1 MPNLTIKDIAR
12 ISGCSVSTISRV
24 INDRPD
30 VRPETKEHVLKVM
43 REAGFVPNTNARQLK
58 IQQSR
63 SLVFVVKGTRNLF
76 FSDFLVQLQRAATLY
91 GYNGI
96 VSYLDENANEID
108 AAEKILREIKPKGM
122 IFLGGSVANF
132 KKGFANITVPS
143 VLTTLVSDELDF
155 PNLSMV
161 GVDDRAAAYTAVDYL
176 IQQGHRKIAVLG
188 GPVTSYPS
196 VMRREGAQQAMQDA
210 GILFSDKLYGLS
222 NYDFESAYHA
232 VNSLLARRADFTAL
246 FAMSDV
252 IALGAIRALVSA
264 GLRVPEDVSV
274 IGFDGISS
282 GVHSCDVTALEDT
295 EVCVINYDKF
305 EEAATSM
312 RSMGAHVL
320 KMLSRE
326 IVRQHGVMLLLGSMH
341 AEERLAAFLLSLSQR
356 FEQRGYSR
364 SEFVLRMTRAEIGS
378 YLGLKLET
386 VSRVLSRFSHDGLIE
401 VNQKHVRIFDA
412 EGLRAIVSGVPLS
425 EQR

>member
-91 GYNGI
+91 GYN
-96 VSYLDENANEID
+96 

-274 IGFDGISS
+274 IGFDGITMSRY
-282 GVHSCDVTALEDT
+282 
-295 EVCVINYDKF
+295 CVP
-305 EEAATSM
+305 
-312 RSMGAHVL
+312 VL
-320 KMLSRE
+320 TTVVQPSEQISLQSIE
-326 IVRQHGVMLLLGSMH
+326 LLVRQIEHGAPAQTITLQPELQQGESV
-341 AEERLAAFLLSLSQR
+341 
-356 FEQRGYSR
+356 
-364 SEFVLRMTRAEIGS
+364 
-378 YLGLKLET
+378 
-386 VSRVLSRFSHDGLIE
+386 
-401 VNQKHVRIFDA
+401 
-412 EGLRAIVSGVPLS
+412 RAI
-425 EQR
+425 

>member
-1 MPNLTIKDIAR
+1 MHFCQKCFISIDLFHRICHTIATETVPDIVPTQFQRKTVFDKKRGAPGMPNLTIKDIAR
-12 ISGCSVSTISRV
+12 LSGCSVSTISRV

-30 VRPETKEHVLKVM
+30 VRPETKEKVLQVM
-43 REAGFVPNTNARQLK
+43 RESGFVPNTNARQLK

-132 KKGFANITVPS
+132 RQGFSSIAVPS
-143 VLTTLVSDELDF
+143 VLATLVSDELDF

-161 GVDDRAAAYTAVDYL
+161 GVDDRAAARTAVSHL
-176 IQQGHRKIAVLG
+176 LAQGHRKIAVLG
-188 GPVTSYPS
+188 GPATSYPS
-196 VMRREGAQQAMQDA
+196 RMRRLGAQEAMEDA
-210 GILFSDKLYGLS
+210 GLAFDDRLYGLS

-232 VNSLLARRADFTAL
+232 MNSLLARRAEFTAL

-252 IALGAIRALVSA
+252 IAFGAIRALVSA

-274 IGFDGISS
+274 IGFDGITMSRYCVPVMTTIVQPS
-282 GVHSCDVTALEDT
+282 EQIALQSIELL
-295 EVCVINYDKF
+295 
-305 EEAATSM
+305 M
-312 RSMGAHVL
+312 RQIEHGAP
-320 KMLSRE
+320 
-326 IVRQHGVMLLLGSMH
+326 
-341 AEERLAAFLLSLSQR
+341 A
-356 FEQRGYSR
+356 
-364 SEFVLRMTRAEIGS
+364 
-378 YLGLKLET
+378 
-386 VSRVLSRFSHDGLIE
+386 
-401 VNQKHVRIFDA
+401 QKITLQPELQFGESV
-412 EGLRAIVSGVPLS
+412 RAI
-425 EQR
+425 

>member
-1 MPNLTIKDIAR
+1 MGNMTIKDIAR

-30 VRPETKEHVLKVM
+30 VRPETKERVLEVM

-63 SLVFVVKGTRNLF
+63 SLVFVVKGTRNIF

-96 VSYLDENANEID
+96 VSYLDENANEIE

-132 KKGFANITVPS
+132 QKGFANISVPS
-143 VLTTLVSDELDF
+143 VLATLVSDKLDF
-155 PNLSMV
+155 SNLSMV
-161 GVDDRAAAYTAVDYL
+161 GVDDRAAAYQAVSYL

-188 GPVTSYPS
+188 GPATSYPS
-196 VMRREGAQQAMQDA
+196 MMRRQGAQQAMEDA
-210 GILFSDKLYGLS
+210 GIRFEDKLYGLS

-232 VNSLLARRADFTAL
+232 MNGLLARRAEFTAL

-252 IALGAIRALVSA
+252 IAFGAIRALVSA

-274 IGFDGISS
+274 IGFDGITMSRYCVPVMTTIVQPS
-282 GVHSCDVTALEDT
+282 EQIALQSIE
-295 EVCVINYDKF
+295 
-305 EEAATSM
+305 
-312 RSMGAHVL
+312 L
-320 KMLSRE
+320 L
-326 IVRQHGVMLLLGSMH
+326 VRQIEHGTPAQTVTLQPELQQGESVRAL
-341 AEERLAAFLLSLSQR
+341 RILYSLRRRTES
-356 FEQRGYSR
+356 
-364 SEFVLRMTRAEIGS
+364 I
-378 YLGLKLET
+378 
-386 VSRVLSRFSHDGLIE
+386 
-401 VNQKHVRIFDA
+401 
-412 EGLRAIVSGVPLS
+412 
-425 EQR
+425 

>member
-161 GVDDRAAAYTAVDYL
+161 GVDDRAAAYAAVDYL

-196 VMRREGAQQAMQDA
+196 VMRREGAQQAMRDA

-264 GLRVPEDVSV
+264 GLRVPEDISV
-274 IGFDGISS
+274 LGFDGIELSEYSNPRIATLAQPIHQISS
-282 GVHSCDVTALEDT
+282 LSVRMLVNMIEDGAEASHVTLRAQ
-295 EVCVINYDKF
+295 F
-305 EEAATSM
+305 RSGG
-312 RSMGAHVL
+312 SMG
-320 KMLSRE
+320 
-326 IVRQHGVMLLLGSMH
+326 
-341 AEERLAAFLLSLSQR
+341 
-356 FEQRGYSR
+356 
-364 SEFVLRMTRAEIGS
+364 
-378 YLGLKLET
+378 
-386 VSRVLSRFSHDGLIE
+386 
-401 VNQKHVRIFDA
+401 RI
-412 EGLRAIVSGVPLS
+412 
-425 EQR
+425 

>member
-1 MPNLTIKDIAR
+1 MQFSRKHFGVIDFLYKLCHTIVTENVPDNVPEYITESEVLRQNAESDHQGHCPDQRLLGEHHFSCHQRPAR
-12 ISGCSVSTISRV
+12 RPARDQGTCAYGNAGGRVRAQHQCTTAEDPAVPQSGIR
-24 INDRPD
+24 
-30 VRPETKEHVLKVM
+30 
-43 REAGFVPNTNARQLK
+43 
-58 IQQSR
+58 
-63 SLVFVVKGTRNLF
+63 VKGTRNLF

-161 GVDDRAAAYTAVDYL
+161 GVDDRAAAYAAVDYL

-196 VMRREGAQQAMQDA
+196 VMRREGAQQAMRDA

-232 VNSLLARRADFTAL
+232 VNSLLAHRADFTAL

-274 IGFDGISS
+274 IGFDGITMSRY
-282 GVHSCDVTALEDT
+282 
-295 EVCVINYDKF
+295 CVP
-305 EEAATSM
+305 
-312 RSMGAHVL
+312 VL
-320 KMLSRE
+320 TTIVQPSEQISLQSIE
-326 IVRQHGVMLLLGSMH
+326 LLVRQIEHGAPAQTITLQPELQQGESV
-341 AEERLAAFLLSLSQR
+341 
-356 FEQRGYSR
+356 
-364 SEFVLRMTRAEIGS
+364 
-378 YLGLKLET
+378 
-386 VSRVLSRFSHDGLIE
+386 
-401 VNQKHVRIFDA
+401 
-412 EGLRAIVSGVPLS
+412 RAI
-425 EQR
+425 

>member
-1 MPNLTIKDIAR
+1 MGNMTIKDIAR

-30 VRPETKEHVLKVM
+30 VRPETKERVLEVM

-63 SLVFVVKGTRNLF
+63 SLVFVVKGTRNIF

-132 KKGFANITVPS
+132 QKGFANISVPS
-143 VLTTLVSDELDF
+143 VLATLVSDKLDF

-161 GVDDRAAAYTAVDYL
+161 GVDDRAAAYQAVSYL

-188 GPVTSYPS
+188 GPATSYPS
-196 VMRREGAQQAMQDA
+196 MMRRQGAQQAMEDA
-210 GILFSDKLYGLS
+210 GIRFEDKLYGLS

-232 VNSLLARRADFTAL
+232 MNGLLARRAEFTAL

-252 IALGAIRALVSA
+252 IAFGAIRALVSA
-264 GLRVPEDVSV
+264 GFRVPEDVSV
-274 IGFDGISS
+274 IGFDGITMSRYCVPVMTTIVQPS
-282 GVHSCDVTALEDT
+282 EQIALQSIE
-295 EVCVINYDKF
+295 
-305 EEAATSM
+305 
-312 RSMGAHVL
+312 L
-320 KMLSRE
+320 L
-326 IVRQHGVMLLLGSMH
+326 VRQIEHGTPAQTVT
-341 AEERLAAFLLSLSQR
+341 
-356 FEQRGYSR
+356 
-364 SEFVLRMTRAEIGS
+364 LRPELQQGES
-378 YLGLKLET
+378 
-386 VSRVLSRFSHDGLIE
+386 V
-401 VNQKHVRIFDA
+401 
-412 EGLRAIVSGVPLS
+412 RAI
-425 EQR
+425 